1 MDSKPAYISRI
12 LESSIHVGVTNNKYN
27 NNNNKFQLMFSHRLL
42 KSGSAICETLPHPVK
57 KICGKAV

>member
-27 NNNNKFQLMFSHRLL
+27 NNNNKFQLMFSHHLL
-42 KSGSAICETLPHPVK
+42 KSGLAICETLPHPMK
-57 KICGKAV
+57 KICGKAA